1 MRTRRRVY
9 ASGADASAPAK
20 RRRVRTGEERDGP
33 RADHAIQALLLFALF
48 AACLVAVAAAQVAL
62 LAGRASGWDAL
73 GQALVAVI
81 ALGLA
86 YDNFICAVGAKLF
99 PTLTAAMLRGAP
111 ESRFCRRA
119 ARELEHLRRLNEPR
133 FLMHAVLTP
142 LLGLRTMQLARRAG
156 LERFPAAGD
165 AGSLAAVAAAAAV
178 GLAHHM
184 RVPRIALQHPHPR
197 EPASSWMRGVLC
209 CTRGDSSAGSLVIMI
224 CPAVCVCL
232 ATIAAGARIAAEHP
246 PGSTARAG
254 HLLCSAA
261 LVELASNAGPP
272 WVSKITGAAGEV
284 VLMAGFV
291 AADLMLPVGA
301 G

>member
-20 RRRVRTGEERDGP
+20 RRRTRTGEER
-33 RADHAIQALLLFALF
+33 ADHVIQAPLLFALF
-48 AACLVAVAAAQVAL
+48 AACLVAVAAAQAALL
-62 LAGRASGWDAL
+62 LAGRAAGWDAP

-86 YDNFICAVGAKLF
+86 YDNLICAVGARLF

-111 ESRFCRRA
+111 ESRFCRHA
-119 ARELEHLRRLNEPR
+119 ACELEHLRRLNEPR

-165 AGSLAAVAAAAAV
+165 ARSLAAVAAAAAV

-184 RVPRIALQHPHPR
+184 RMPRIALQHPPPR

-209 CTRGDSSAGSLVIMI
+209 CTRGDSSVGSLVIMI
-224 CPAVCVCL
+224 GPAVCVCL

-254 HLLCSAA
+254 HLMWAAA

-272 WVSKITGAAGEV
+272 WVSKISGAAGEV

-291 AADLMLPVGA
+291 AADLMLPPGVG
-301 G
+301 